1 MTDIIIRPYRPQDQT
16 ALEEITYRTGFQGE
30 DLTGKGFFDD
40 KRLFF
45 LIFIY
50 YYPRYEPQHCFV
62 AVDTRTRTDAVVGF
76 ICGTPDTARQRA
88 RFLKK
93 VVPRIALRT
102 LLYTVWRYPRTF
114 KALLGMLRLW
124 REVEDGESTAAIQAA
139 YPAHL
144 HIDLLAEYQ
153 SMGVG
158 TRLMRHFEA
167 HMQGLNVAGI
177 HLQTSNRNR
186 KAVPFYHKMGFEL
199 IKETPVQSHP
209 VFDHLSLLTFAKKL
223 NRE

>member
-1 MTDIIIRPYRPQDQT
+1 VTDIIIRPYQPQDQA
-16 ALEEITYRTGFQGE
+16 ALEEITYRTGYQGE
-30 DLTGKGFFDD
+30 DLTGRGFFDD
-40 KRLFF
+40 QRLFF

-62 AVDTRTRTDAVVGF
+62 AVDTRTDAVVGF

-88 RFLKK
+88 RFQKK
-93 VVPRIALRT
+93 IVPRIALRA
-102 LLYTVWRYPRTF
+102 LLYTTWRYPRTF
-114 KALLGMLRLW
+114 KALMGMLRLW
-124 REVEDGESTAAIQAA
+124 REVEDRESAAAIPAD

-153 SMGVG
+153 SMGIG
-158 TRLMRHFEA
+158 THLMRRFEA
-167 HMQGLNVAGI
+167 HMSSLDVAGI
-177 HLQTSNRNR
+177 HLQTSNYNH

-209 VFDHLSLLTFAKKL
+209 AFDNLSLLTFAKKL
-223 NRE
+223 KRE